1 VISEKLASPFT
12 PSRMQAM
19 RILLLV
25 LGLLVS
31 TLVGCASLPVQEDDT
46 LAAYRRELARLVETG
61 ELTKDDAEKFYG
73 LASLEMERRAKL
85 RAEQRQGRLAIE
97 SGDAVNHPSF
107 ISARTS
113 GVASSSP
120 GTD

>member
-1 VISEKLASPFT
+1 
-12 PSRMQAM
+12 MQAM

-31 TLVGCASLPVQEDDT
+31 TLVGCASRPVREDDT

>member
-1 VISEKLASPFT
+1 
-12 PSRMQAM
+12 MQAM

-73 LASLEMERRAKL
+73 IASLEMERRAK
-85 RAEQRQGRLAIE
+85 QRQGPPAVE
-97 SGDAVNHPSF
+97 SRGCSKPSIIYKRSNVRRGLLF
-107 ISARTS
+107 SRH
-113 GVASSSP
+113 
-120 GTD
+120 

>member
-1 VISEKLASPFT
+1 MISEKLASPFT